1 MSGMSWESVGI
12 CRRGSWE
19 LCRRSPSVVT
29 ERDTDCATIF
39 ISADGAADEIQH
51 YEDCR
56 YIGPHEAIWRI
67 LHFSMHG
74 LTPNVYWLQLH
85 LKGEHYVYFNP
96 EGGLEAAVHQGRN
109 VRTMLEAFY
118 IVS

>member
-1 MSGMSWESVGI
+1 
-12 CRRGSWE
+12 
-19 LCRRSPSVVT
+19 
-29 ERDTDCATIF
+29 
-39 ISADGAADEIQH
+39 
-51 YEDCR
+51 
-56 YIGPHEAIWRI
+56 
-67 LHFSMHG
+67 MHG
-74 LTPNVYWLQLH
+74 LTPNVYRLQLH